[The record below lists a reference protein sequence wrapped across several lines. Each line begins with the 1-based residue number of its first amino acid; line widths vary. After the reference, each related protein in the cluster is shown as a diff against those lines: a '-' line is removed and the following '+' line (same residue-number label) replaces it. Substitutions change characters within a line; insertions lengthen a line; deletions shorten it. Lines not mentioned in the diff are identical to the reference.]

1 MHELSIAQSI
11 LEIALTNARAEG
23 ATRILN
29 IRVVVGAL
37 TTYVNESL
45 QLCWDF
51 VTEGTLAAGSSI
63 ELIRTPGL
71 VQCLNCFTRFS
82 TMDTDFRCP
91 QCGGLWRHAL
101 AGEECYVDAIDID
114 EEATLCR

>member
-1 MHELSIAQSI
+1 MHELSIAESI

-23 ATRILN
+23 ATRILH

-37 TTYVNESL
+37 TAYVNDSL

-63 ELIRTPGL
+63 EFIRTPGL
-71 VQCLNCFTRFS
+71 LQCLNCFTRFS
-82 TMDTDFRCP
+82 TMVNDFQCP
-91 QCGGLWRHAL
+91 QCAGLWTHAL
-101 AGEECYVDAIDID
+101 AGEECYVDAIEID
-114 EEATLCR
+114 EEAALCR